1 MKDYGYK
8 ICYSEKG
15 HKRVVKAYFLVRSY
29 TEAVRIK
36 KSFAGHSGYNYDRE
50 NYKRRL
56 KKPTWYIVPITRR
69 EVLRGIWRE
78 VPL

>member
-8 ICYSEKG
+8 ICYTEKG
-15 HKRVVKAYFLVRSY
+15 HKRVVKVYFLARSY
-29 TEAVRIK
+29 KQALK
-36 KSFAGHSGYNYDRE
+36 MKSYCLRYEQRDRK

-69 EVLRGIWRE
+69 EVLHGIWRE
-78 VPL
+78 VPF